1 MNIDH
6 IFMLLLCVAYIYMD
20 YKYTST
26 INDVIDNVQE
36 FKHLTRDCLK
46 QLYEAKLQ
54 LIERVEKLE
63 KKTEIEE

>member
-6 IFMLLLCVAYIYMD
+6 IFMLLLYVAYIYID
-20 YKYTST
+20 YKFTSA

-36 FKHLTRDCLK
+36 FRECLK
-46 QLYEAKLQ
+46 QLYEAKFQ

-63 KKTEIEE
+63 KKSEIEE

>member
-20 YKYTST
+20 YKYTSA

-36 FKHLTRDCLK
+36 FKNLTRECLK
-46 QLYEAKLQ
+46 QLYEAKFQ

-63 KKTEIEE
+63 KKSEVEE